1 MEWLAQLIRSH
12 PFLAVLGT
20 AFGTVFAVI
29 IAPIAVQLFL
39 LYVGNPWAE
48 PDLTV
53 DANFGVGFEAED
65 AISQPV
71 IVNNAGDATA
81 EYCYVKVTDT
91 HTQKDF
97 GGPNL
102 FSIPPGQKHVEH
114 VVIPIPKLPKG
125 QTWDQRKYRIR
136 AECAH
141 NAVSP
146 DHLTTMQV
154 YGS

>member
-1 MEWLAQLIRSH
+1 VACAIDKISSIFSSAWNSIWNSL
-12 PFLAVLGT
+12 
-20 AFGTVFAVI
+20 FAVI
-29 IAPIAVQLFL
+29 IAPIAVHLFL

-53 DANFGVGFEAED
+53 DANFGVSFEAED

-114 VVIPIPKLPKG
+114 VVIPVPKLPKG
-125 QTWDQRKYRIR
+125 ETWGKRKYRIR
-136 AECAH
+136 AECAN

-146 DHLTTMQV
+146 DNLTTMEV